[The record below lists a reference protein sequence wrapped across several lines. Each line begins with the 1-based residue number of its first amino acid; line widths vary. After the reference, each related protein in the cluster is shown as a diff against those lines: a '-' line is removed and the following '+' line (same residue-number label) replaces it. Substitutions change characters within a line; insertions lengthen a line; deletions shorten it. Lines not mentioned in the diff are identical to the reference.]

1 LTKWHVCWMA
11 MGICNCFANGL
22 ARSIFTRQMIQAY
35 DVAKPSGLAAV
46 CSASRGADHSRE
58 LFLNLLR
65 GLGALRTVHTLLFI
79 GSGTLLKPY
88 ADPSPAWVK
97 REAADAMLA
106 HTRHDCGLR
115 LAIAPRAIIMRI

>member
-11 MGICNCFANGL
+11 MGICNCFADGL

-46 CSASRGADHSRE
+46 CSASREADHSRE

-65 GLGALRTVHTLLFI
+65 GLGALRTVHTLLSI
-79 GSGTLLKPY
+79 GSGTLF
-88 ADPSPAWVK
+88 
-97 REAADAMLA
+97 EAL
-106 HTRHDCGLR
+106 
-115 LAIAPRAIIMRI
+115 